1 MNALSVVYT
10 TTSLSVARE
19 ITLVRFFLGFSLL
32 IYLVLYFN
40 STKPINFQ
48 RSSKLFLTR
57 IRSLVLTDPA
67 RRLSFVS
74 RPAQYVYPYKSLSS
88 SSSSESSA
96 AFKSAS
102 RRSLLS
108 LVMSLTSNL
117 QSGHVELTLSQGAIQ
132 SKSNIWS
139 LACFILQG
147 NLTTSGYLS
156 SWNTLVQIGQSS
168 VGASVFT
175 STLSKVS
182 KKSGETPLDS
192 DCWSKD

>member
-74 RPAQYVYPYKSLSS
+74 RPAPVCLPVQVSIVIVFLRVLSCFQISL
-88 SSSSESSA
+88 
-96 AFKSAS
+96 
-102 RRSLLS
+102 
-108 LVMSLTSNL
+108 
-117 QSGHVELTLSQGAIQ
+117 
-132 SKSNIWS
+132 
-139 LACFILQG
+139 
-147 NLTTSGYLS
+147 
-156 SWNTLVQIGQSS
+156 
-168 VGASVFT
+168 
-175 STLSKVS
+175 
-182 KKSGETPLDS
+182 
-192 DCWSKD
+192 